1 MKIASELIL
10 KPGAVLVAEK
20 IDFDNPEVARFIQ
33 RSKKMQRQGLS
44 SFDPKCLNKR
54 MKVWN

>member
-33 RSKKMQRQGLS
+33 RSKKM
-44 SFDPKCLNKR
+44 
-54 MKVWN
+54 